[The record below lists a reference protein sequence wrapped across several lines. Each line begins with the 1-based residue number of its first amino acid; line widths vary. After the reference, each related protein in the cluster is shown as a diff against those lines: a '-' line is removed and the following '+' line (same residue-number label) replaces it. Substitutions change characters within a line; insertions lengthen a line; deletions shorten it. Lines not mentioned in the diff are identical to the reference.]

1 MISVWTSVLP
11 PIELSILQLT
21 TMDKDFKIT
30 SAKQY
35 EDIMITIFEMQEQEE
50 PLTAQQKADMETMM
64 KAADRYEAEEL

>member
-1 MISVWTSVLP
+1 
-11 PIELSILQLT
+11 
-21 TMDKDFKIT
+21 MDKDFKIT

-50 PLTAQQKADMETMM
+50 PLTAQQKADMEIMM